1 MVMKRADAPAPKHLL
16 RKPLLPPGSL
26 AWLSLHYTR
35 LTMRRRAGDLTPAR
49 IGVMLGLAIVL
60 VGVMLAAS
68 WQVARLLGNPATS
81 LRTELVTGGSM
92 GAFIALLLFSSGLVN
107 TAQSI
112 GERSDLDLLLSAPQ
126 RPERTAAARL
136 LGATAAASI
145 FPLIIACCTL
155 LLPAILVSPTYALS
169 LVSVVGVALACAGLG
184 QVVVVPLHAMLG
196 ASRARLAAQV
206 LAISVTA
213 GPIIWFNAQAAGQEG
228 ASMRTALQASVGS
241 WIDVWPLMGWF
252 AEAMLGRPA
261 QAVSLFLGGALVF
274 AVITRLLGQTF
285 AMHAA
290 TAGPVVRKGS
300 STKPVRFGASDLL
313 GAAMRK
319 EWRSIVRDPWLITQ
333 LGMQGFALVPII
345 IVIQGM
351 GGLAAV
357 QPVVMMAVVTMMVL
371 FSGQIA
377 ASLSWVTASTEQ
389 AQDLL
394 DAAPVAR
401 STMVLAKALT
411 AIACAMIVIVGLSA
425 WTLWGSGLWA
435 AQVVLVTASL
445 NAVCVVLIELWRP
458 KPSRRDRMM
467 RAGDRSILSIGYAM
481 LSGIGWGLTG
491 SCLFM
496 QAWFAALVPAVFA
509 AGLTAIAWWTSPA
522 RRAER

>member
-1 MVMKRADAPAPKHLL
+1 MTTAASSAAKPLL
-16 RKPLLPPGSL
+16 RKPTLPPGSL

-35 LTMRRRAGDLTPAR
+35 LTLRRRAGDLTPAR
-49 IGVMLGLAIVL
+49 LGVMLGLLIVL

-68 WQVARLLGNPATS
+68 WQVAKLLGDPATS

-92 GAFIALLLFSSGLVN
+92 GAFIALLLFSSGMIN

-112 GERSDLDLLLSAPQ
+112 GERSDLDLLLSAPH
-126 RPERTAAARL
+126 PAERTAAARL
-136 LGATAAASI
+136 LGATAAASV
-145 FPLIIACCTL
+145 FPVIVACCTL
-155 LLPAILVSPTYALS
+155 LMPAILVSPTYAFS
-169 LVSVVGVALACAGLG
+169 LVSVLGAALATAGLG
-184 QVVVVPLHAMLG
+184 QLVVVPLHATLG
-196 ASRARLAAQV
+196 ARHARLAAQI
-206 LAISVTA
+206 LAIAVTA
-213 GPIIWFNAQAAGQEG
+213 GPIIWFNAEAAGRDG
-228 ASMRTALQASVGS
+228 ASMRTVLQEAVGS
-241 WIDVWPLMGWF
+241 WLDVWPPMTWF
-252 AEAMLGRPA
+252 SEAMLGRPV
-261 QAVSLFLGGALVF
+261 QAFSMFAGGALIF

-290 TAGPVVRKGS
+290 TAGPVTRKVA
-300 STKPVRFGASDLL
+300 STKPVRFGSSSLL
-313 GAAMRK
+313 GASILK

-345 IVIQGM
+345 IVVQGM
-351 GGLAAV
+351 GGLSAV

-401 STMVLAKALT
+401 STMVMAKALT
-411 AIACAMIVIVGLSA
+411 AIACAMVLVTGLSA
-425 WTLWGSGLWA
+425 WTLWGNGVWA
-435 AQVVLVTASL
+435 ALVVLATASL

-467 RAGDRSILSIGYAM
+467 RAGDRSIVSIGYAM
-481 LSGIGWGLTG
+481 LSGICWGLTG

-496 QAWFAALVPAVFA
+496 HAWLAALLPALVA
-509 AGLTAIAWWTSPA
+509 LGLTGVAWWTSPA
-522 RRAER
+522 RRDQR